1 MFPDRLGSMI
11 AVLVNSFTVIAGSLI
26 GLFFYNK
33 IRDDIKRVVYISSG
47 MVSVV
52 IGMQMAFETKRI
64 LYVVI
69 SLFLGG
75 VVGTLLDIEGW
86 ILSFGHFLE
95 KHFARN
101 NLDTEEEKNFAKGF
115 LNASILFCVGAMTI
129 LGAFKAGAEHNYDL
143 LLMKSVMDGFMAI
156 MFSAA
161 MGIGVMF
168 SVITILVYEGGLTF
182 AAAWIGPAIG
192 AAGLAEISGL
202 GGILV
207 IMIGLNLLKLK
218 DIKTANFLPGLIFV
232 VLFTLA
238 EPLFRAY
245 LPL

>member
-1 MFPDRLGSMI
+1 MI
-11 AVLVNSFTVIAGSLI
+11 AVLVNGLTVTVGSLI
-26 GLFFYNK
+26 GLFLHKNL
-33 IRDDIKRVVYISSG
+33 REDIKEVVFVSAG

-64 LYVVI
+64 LYVII

-75 VVGTLLDIEGW
+75 IVGTLLDIEGW
-86 ILSFGHFLE
+86 ILSFGRFLE
-95 KHFARN
+95 RHFSRENPDAQ
-101 NLDTEEEKNFAKGF
+101 EERTFAKGF
-115 LNASILFCVGAMTI
+115 LNASVLFCVGAMTI

-168 SVITILVYEGGLTF
+168 SVITILLYEGGLTL
-182 AAAWIGPAIG
+182 AAAWLGPIIGT
-192 AAGLAEISGL
+192 AGLAEISGL

-218 DIKTANFLPGLIFV
+218 EIKTANFLPGLVFV
-232 VLFTLA
+232 VLFVLA
-238 EPLFRAY
+238 EPLFRAF
-245 LPL
+245 LHL